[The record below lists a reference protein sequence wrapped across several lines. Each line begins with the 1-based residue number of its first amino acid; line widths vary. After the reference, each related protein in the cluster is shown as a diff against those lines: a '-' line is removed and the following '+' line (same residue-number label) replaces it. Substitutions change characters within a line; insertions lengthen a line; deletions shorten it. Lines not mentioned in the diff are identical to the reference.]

1 MAKKLD
7 QGCGIPPRSHTFLGK
22 LFGMLSRPGW
32 LTSGPQ
38 PGQARDQGAG
48 SQRRELPP
56 LNGLP
61 ACTTAAPDGIISQKI
76 PESVGM
82 LAGSGNAGGS
92 GQAGAGDR
100 CAMQPSLAG

>member
-32 LTSGPQ
+32 LTNGPQ

-48 SQRRELPP
+48 GQRRELPP

-61 ACTTAAPDGIISQKI
+61 ACTTAALDGIISQKI
-76 PESVGM
+76 PESDGM
-82 LAGSGNAGGS
+82 LAGNGNAV
-92 GQAGAGDR
+92 DR
-100 CAMQPSLAG
+100 QRLEMDVQCNLH

>member
-1 MAKKLD
+1 
-7 QGCGIPPRSHTFLGK
+7 
-22 LFGMLSRPGW
+22 MLSRPGW
-32 LTSGPQ
+32 LTSSPQ

-48 SQRRELPP
+48 GQRRELPP

-61 ACTTAAPDGIISQKI
+61 ACTTAAPDGMISQKI
-76 PESVGM
+76 PESVGI

-92 GQAGAGDR
+92 GQAGAGDE

>member
-32 LTSGPQ
+32 LTSSLQ

-48 SQRRELPP
+48 GQRRELPP

-61 ACTTAAPDGIISQKI
+61 ACTTAAPDGIIANKFLKAL
-76 PESVGM
+76 E
-82 LAGSGNAGGS
+82 
-92 GQAGAGDR
+92 
-100 CAMQPSLAG
+100 CSLALAMLGAVDRQGLEMDVRCNLH